1 VAAVN
6 NVAVSTIRLTDHF
19 TVTLRLARPASRNT
33 EYRHQL
39 QPRARRST
47 RAAHWHVFG
56 FSFMPSVSL
65 MEVDAVLVL
74 RTYLQQGSSS
84 GICIKA

>member
-1 VAAVN
+1 
-6 NVAVSTIRLTDHF
+6 
-19 TVTLRLARPASRNT
+19 
-33 EYRHQL
+33 
-39 QPRARRST
+39 
-47 RAAHWHVFG
+47 
-56 FSFMPSVSL
+56 